1 MNIRRGDC
9 RLELP
14 KLESASVDF
23 VCTDPP
29 YFIDGMG
36 DEWDADRL
44 HNKASK
50 AGVVGGLPVGMK
62 FDREQGK
69 RLYDFLLPVC
79 QELFRVLK
87 PGAYCCVFSQARLY
101 HRTAMALEDSG
112 FEVRDM
118 LGWCYTGQAKAFS
131 QSHFVKR
138 RKDLSEAER
147 ERIIKELDG
156 WKTPQMTPCI
166 EPIVLAQK
174 PKEGT
179 FVDNWLKWG
188 VGLMNANERLDGA
201 FPKNLIY
208 VDKSERRNDCDFKV
222 EHLTPKPV
230 KLISHLI
237 RLFTRENQVVL
248 DPFMGSGS
256 HGQAALQSGSDFI
269 GFELDEGYYEL
280 CKRRLHCVS

>member
-1 MNIRRGDC
+1 MASVQCSLSATRFLDMIVRRGDC

-36 DEWDADRL
+36 DEWDDDRL
-44 HNKASK
+44 HSKASK

-147 ERIIKELDG
+147 EG
-156 WKTPQMTPCI
+156 
-166 EPIVLAQK
+166 
-174 PKEGT
+174 
-179 FVDNWLKWG
+179 
-188 VGLMNANERLDGA
+188 
-201 FPKNLIY
+201 
-208 VDKSERRNDCDFKV
+208 
-222 EHLTPKPV
+222 
-230 KLISHLI
+230 
-237 RLFTRENQVVL
+237 
-248 DPFMGSGS
+248 
-256 HGQAALQSGSDFI
+256 
-269 GFELDEGYYEL
+269 
-280 CKRRLHCVS
+280 